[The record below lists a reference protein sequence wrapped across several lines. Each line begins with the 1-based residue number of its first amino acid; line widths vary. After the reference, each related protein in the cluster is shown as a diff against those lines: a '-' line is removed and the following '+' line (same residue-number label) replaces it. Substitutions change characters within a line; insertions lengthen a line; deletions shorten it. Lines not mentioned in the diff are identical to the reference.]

1 MTSRRDWRDW
11 WDVEHT
17 TPDRS
22 GESPAE
28 RNLGRRDHPT
38 CTVGAWLVRSPAIG
52 DTGPMS
58 RAGTDGPSEPTTA
71 QLTSAAMTFA
81 LLGNSSR
88 LHLTWLMTH
97 EVADVGTLAQ
107 RVGLSL
113 ATTSQHL
120 AKLRLAGVASARREG
135 KRTFYTVDDPH
146 VLALVEQIFS
156 HIDTDGSLAPDP
168 R

>member
-1 MTSRRDWRDW
+1 VEQADI
-11 WDVEHT
+11 EHT
-17 TPDRS
+17 TPRRPREAAAWRNRLAPACTIAALLARS
-22 GESPAE
+22 S
-28 RNLGRRDHPT
+28 
-38 CTVGAWLVRSPAIG
+38 AIR
-52 DTGPMS
+52 DTGAMA
-58 RAGTDGPSEPTTA
+58 RAGTDGSGEPTGP

-88 LHLTWLMTH
+88 LHL
-97 EVADVGTLAQ
+97 AR

-120 AKLRLAGVASARREG
+120 AKLRLAGIASARREG

-146 VLALVEQIFS
+146 VLELVEQIFS

>member
-1 MTSRRDWRDW
+1 
-11 WDVEHT
+11 
-17 TPDRS
+17 
-22 GESPAE
+22 
-28 RNLGRRDHPT
+28 
-38 CTVGAWLVRSPAIG
+38 
-52 DTGPMS
+52 MS
-58 RAGTDGPSEPTTA
+58 RAGTDGPTPPGAPGGAEPTGA

-97 EVADVGTLAQ
+97 EVADVGTLAR

-120 AKLRLAGVASARREG
+120 AKLRIAGIASARREG
-135 KRTFYTVDDPH
+135 KRLFYTVDDPH
-146 VLALVEQIFS
+146 VLELVEQIFS
-156 HIDTDGSLAPDP
+156 HIDVDGSLAPDP